1 MADPSMVIRI
11 AANIAELKKNLAEGK
26 AQIETTTAAMS
37 KLASSLSGDKLIQ
50 AAHNVTAAVDKIGGA
65 GKLTRAEMDR
75 VNTTVEKALE
85 KYRALG
91 QEAPAAMVALADAT
105 KKIPPELDNATKA
118 GNALSGVLGKAGSLL
133 AAFGVSLSVGA
144 LVSFGKGLFDMA
156 GSVSD
161 LSDATGVSTTALQ
174 QFAYV
179 GVSAGLSM
187 DEIGRSVG
195 TLSERL
201 AGGDESALSAVKR
214 LGLSIDGLLKA
225 GPEETFIQIG
235 EAVGRMEDPMQ
246 RNAVAADLFGGK
258 LSKQLIP
265 MLGDLRQAMNDVPK
279 EALISPEQMKNA
291 DEFGNKIDQ
300 LAIRLKAWAATKI
313 FPVRPLELQMPE
325 GSSLLQ
331 KAQILRDL
339 GWAEKDNWAATQLA
353 AEAAGRASVAAAAAA
368 DAQIKVMPGLVD
380 GYRQGADAVD
390 DIHNAFK
397 KFSEDS
403 AAEAL
408 KKLVALKEK
417 VNDLQQTTAK
427 GLWAPKASDMS
438 DALDG
443 YIADL
448 KAAEAQLDKIA
459 AINQGG
465 VAGVWNIGVQL
476 DTKDAQASLEQ
487 LKAQARNS
495 LGGMLN
501 SIVQGLPGTLQQ
513 AFTGGAG
520 LKGFGQAI
528 TSQVGAALG
537 SKLFAAGGPMNGIGN
552 KLAGVFGDSFGLALP
567 GIGQALGSLVG
578 PIMGKLFSVLKSIGG
593 PSAQELE
600 GRAVVADFEKQF
612 GSVEEMINRVGDAY
626 RANGK
631 TAEDAQRAIMAMWE
645 AEKLG
650 AEATRAA
657 VAAIAEELKRQS
669 EIADAI
675 SAQGFKSQDQL
686 RHAADIANA
695 AYKDMLA
702 SGQYTQAQVE
712 AAYRNYQEALSKLEG
727 TAGEAARAWLDAHKA
742 ADGAVIASSKAMQSA
757 EADLKGLIDKR
768 NALVQS
774 IAAESPEEVMGVI
787 EAQQRGQLAVLDDEI
802 QRKADAYARL
812 ADETGQ
818 RMADAIVDA
827 LGKMQL
833 NPVTVPVNLVYP
845 GAIPPPIPMADGGVG
860 VVTTPTLFLAGEA
873 GREEFAFSGANRS
886 LSSRSSTVVDFAGL
900 KAELA
905 ALRQQQADS
914 NTYMR
919 SMFAR
924 DIARAVVTARATA

>member
-105 KKIPPELDNATKA
+105 KKIPPEVDK
-118 GNALSGVLGKAGSLL
+118 LSTVLGKANGLL
-133 AAFGVSLSVGA
+133 AAFGVGLSVGA
-144 LVSFGKGLFDMA
+144 VVSFGSSLLEMA
-156 GSVSD
+156 GTISD
-161 LSDATGVSTTALQ
+161 LSVSTGVSTTALQ
-174 QFAYV
+174 KFAYV
-179 GVSAGLSM
+179 GVGAGVSM
-187 DEIGRSVG
+187 EEIGRSVG

-201 AGGDESALSAVKR
+201 AGGDQSAMEAVQK
-214 LGLSIDGLLKA
+214 LGLSVDGLLKA
-225 GPEETFIQIG
+225 GPEEAFIQIG
-235 EAVGRMEDPMQ
+235 EAVGRMEDPMR

-265 MLGDLRQAMNDVPK
+265 MLGDLRQAMEDVPK
-279 EALISPEQMKNA
+279 DAVISDEQIQRI
-291 DEFGNKIDQ
+291 DELGDAWDRAK
-300 LAIRLKAWAATKI
+300 LKLMGFIASNINLDGRDRGMT
-313 FPVRPLELQMPE
+313 RTTLELMR
-325 GSSLLQ
+325 GV
-331 KAQILRDL
+331 
-339 GWAEKDNWAATQLA
+339 
-353 AEAAGRASVAAAAAA
+353 EAANAEMNARARDVSLMATPPEVPA
-368 DAQIKVMPGLVD
+368 GFVD

-390 DIHNAFK
+390 DLHAAFK
-397 KFSEDS
+397 KFADDS
-403 AAEAL
+403 AEKAKAQLAAL
-408 KKLVALKEK
+408 KDKIS
-417 VNDLQQTTAK
+417 DLNQSTAK
-427 GLWAPKASDMS
+427 GLWAPKASDLS

-513 AFTGGAG
+513 AFTGGGG